1 MLNSLSGR
9 KEENMRR
16 IVTGN
21 KDGKSV
27 FISDGMPP
35 RVVRLESLPVIEST
49 EIWATDDTAT
59 IPIQPGD
66 PTVEM
71 SSFVPG
77 PTGTR
82 FRFFRMPPLQEF
94 AEVLEK
100 ADMAAVGQE
109 LLEKLPG
116 LAEAMEPENFG
127 MHTTDTVDYNI
138 VLSGEIWLELDDG
151 REVHL
156 KPGDCVVQNGT
167 RHAWKNLGSEAC
179 LIASIMI
186 GAKRG

>member
-1 MLNSLSGR
+1 MRNSPRGR
-9 KEENMRR
+9 KEGNMRR
-16 IVTGN
+16 IVTGHKN
-21 KDGKSV
+21 GKSV
-27 FISDGMPP
+27 FVSDGTPP
-35 RVVRLESLPVIEST
+35 RVVRLEKLPVLEMT
-49 EIWATDDTAT
+49 EMWATDDIAT
-59 IPIQPGD
+59 LPIQPGD

-71 SSFVPG
+71 SSSVPG
-77 PTGTR
+77 PAGTR
-82 FRFFRMPPLQEF
+82 FRYFRMLPEQKL
-94 AEVLEK
+94 AGLLDKV
-100 ADMAAVGQE
+100 DMAAVGQE

-116 LAEAMEPENFG
+116 FAGAMEPENLG

-151 REVHL
+151 KEVHL

-179 LIASIMI
+179 LVASIMV